1 MEDRRSATLLVTLAT
16 AACFTP
22 FVAHSTESLA
32 QCSHVPDDAE
42 RLACYDRLSGR
53 APTVR
58 TESTAQLPAP
68 VRASAVASGP
78 TTVLDPVA
86 AFGLSQQEIEERDPT
101 GWTESITG
109 TVGSVSQAAS
119 GRYVVTL
126 GNGQAWIQTNTDSY
140 PVLKTG
146 DAVEIRRAA
155 LGSYVL
161 NGPRSI
167 SWRVRRVR

>member
-1 MEDRRSATLLVTLAT
+1 M
-16 AACFTP
+16 
-22 FVAHSTESLA
+22 
-32 QCSHVPDDAE
+32 
-42 RLACYDRLSGR
+42 
-53 APTVR
+53 
-58 TESTAQLPAP
+58 
-68 VRASAVASGP
+68 
-78 TTVLDPVA
+78 VLDPVA
-86 AFGLSQQEIEERDPT
+86 DFGLSQREIEERDPT

-146 DAVEIRRAA
+146 DAVKIRRAA